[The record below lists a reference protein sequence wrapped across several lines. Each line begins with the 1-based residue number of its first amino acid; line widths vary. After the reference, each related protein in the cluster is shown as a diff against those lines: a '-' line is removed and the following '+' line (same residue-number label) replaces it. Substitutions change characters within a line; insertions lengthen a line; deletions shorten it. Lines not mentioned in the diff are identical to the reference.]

1 MHETPDATRIKSA
14 ISEVLATEA
23 LDINVQIYDHRVV
36 LSGVVDVLQDKRA
49 VEETV
54 QNLGIDAIENKITVV
69 TDGTITDSEI
79 KEAVE
84 RKLTRSKLRVPAIE
98 VYSGKVQLRG
108 HVSNL
113 EEVGRI
119 AERASEVLGV
129 AEVDTTQLRVDEG
142 SDDATLKNRIEAA
155 LANITSAPDVDTTV
169 HNSKVELRGYVPS
182 LGHADEVKKA
192 VAAVDG
198 IQRLETKL
206 EVRPDQAH
214 P

>member
-1 MHETPDATRIKSA
+1 MHETPDVARIKSA

-23 LDINVQIYDHRVV
+23 VDINVQIYDHRVV
-36 LSGVVDVLQDKRA
+36 LSGVVDVLQDKIA

-98 VYSGKVQLRG
+98 VYSGRVQLRG
-108 HVSNL
+108 HVDNL
-113 EEVGRI
+113 EELGRI

-169 HNSKVELRGYVPS
+169 HNGKVELRGYVPS

-214 P
+214 H